1 MSISDFVNSFTVLY
15 SSIITTT
22 CPCVCVY
29 GVYTRRAL
37 TCYLLSLCRYV
48 EEEEGR
54 VEVVLEA
61 SDHIES
67 TWKEYSFRYKPG
79 DVANRLTIACTVCRV
94 YTACS
99 AVVHY
104 ARPNAFHKS
113 CITRMTFK
121 VFPRSLEMARMD
133 KPYDTSC

>member
-37 TCYLLSLCRYV
+37 TYYLLSLCRYV

-94 YTACS
+94 YTE
-99 AVVHY
+99 
-104 ARPNAFHKS
+104 
-113 CITRMTFK
+113 CI
-121 VFPRSLEMARMD
+121 S
-133 KPYDTSC
+133 